1 MHVRSLEPTRSG
13 MQERNPA
20 AAFLYGTSAFRRVN
34 LSFTLVISV
43 SGWSVDTLEA
53 RALRPYTG
61 SMHVHVHGAGGPT
74 RVLKISLAV
83 TLAYIV
89 LLVVAGIRSHSL
101 ALLSEA
107 GHNLSDF
114 LALLLSLVAIYFQSR
129 PANPTKTYGYH
140 RAGVLAALVNAT
152 SLVAVSFLIFYEA
165 FRRMQHPE
173 HVQASVMM
181 WVAAAGV
188 VMNGLIALLLYRSSR
203 RSSGGFGGDVNLR
216 SALLHEVGDTLST
229 AAVIAGGW
237 AILVT
242 GNYWIDSA
250 LSFGIGALILWSG
263 FGIVRET
270 LNILLEGTPRG
281 VALEKVEFA
290 IRSVEG
296 VNDVHD
302 LHCWSIGSETRALSC
317 HISIA
322 DIPPSV
328 SERILRDVKERL
340 LRDFHI
346 DHTTI
351 QFEHAVCE
359 VAHGCVIPV
368 SESEEHHHH
377 SH

>member
-1 MHVRSLEPTRSG
+1 M
-13 MQERNPA
+13 
-20 AAFLYGTSAFRRVN
+20 
-34 LSFTLVISV
+34 
-43 SGWSVDTLEA
+43 
-53 RALRPYTG
+53 
-61 SMHVHVHGAGGPT
+61 
-74 RVLKISLAV
+74 KISLAV
-83 TLAYIV
+83 TLVYI
-89 LLVVAGIRSHSL
+89 LLLLFAGIRAHSL

-114 LALLLSLVAIYFQSR
+114 LALLLSLVAVYFQTR

-140 RAGVLAALVNAT
+140 RAGVLAALVNAS
-152 SLVAVSFLIFYEA
+152 SLVVVSFFIFYEA
-165 FRRMQHPE
+165 FRRLQHPE
-173 HVQASVMM
+173 HVQASLMM
-181 WVAAAGV
+181 WVAGAGV
-188 VMNGLIALLLYRSSR
+188 VMNGAIALLLYRS
-203 RSSGGFGGDVNLR
+203 GGDVNIR

-237 AILVT
+237 AILIT
-242 GNYWIDSA
+242 GNYWIDSV
-250 LSFGIGALILWSG
+250 LSVAIGVLILWSG

-281 VALEKVEFA
+281 MKLERIDLA

-302 LHCWSIGSETRALSC
+302 LHVWSIGSETHALSC

-340 LRDFHI
+340 LHDFRI

-351 QFEHAVCE
+351 QFEHAICE

-368 SESEEHHHH
+368 VESQEHHH

>member
-1 MHVRSLEPTRSG
+1 MHL
-13 MQERNPA
+13 
-20 AAFLYGTSAFRRVN
+20 
-34 LSFTLVISV
+34 
-43 SGWSVDTLEA
+43 
-53 RALRPYTG
+53 
-61 SMHVHVHGAGGPT
+61 HVPEGNGPK
-74 RVLKISLAV
+74 RVLKISLGV

-89 LLVVAGIRSHSL
+89 LLVVAGIRAHSL

-114 LALLLSLVAIYFQSR
+114 LALLLSLVAVYFQSR
-129 PANPTKTYGYH
+129 PANSSKTYGYQ
-140 RAGVLAALVNAT
+140 RAGVLAALVNAS
-152 SLVAVSFLIFYEA
+152 SLVIVSFFIFYEA
-165 FRRMQHPE
+165 FRRIQHPE
-173 HVQASVMM
+173 HVQASTMM

-188 VMNGLIALLLYRSSR
+188 AMNGVIAVLLFRS
-203 RSSGGFGGDVNLR
+203 GGDVNIR
-216 SALLHEVGDTLST
+216 SALLHEIGDTLST
-229 AAVIAGGW
+229 AAVIVGGW
-237 AILVT
+237 VILVT

-250 LSFGIGALILWSG
+250 LSVGIGVLILWSG

-281 VALEKVEFA
+281 MKLERIEGA

-302 LHCWSIGSETRALSC
+302 LHVWSIGSETHALSC

-340 LRDFHI
+340 LHNFRI

-351 QFEHAVCE
+351 QFEHVICE
-359 VAHGCVIPV
+359 TAHGCVIPV
-368 SESEEHHHH
+368 VETEEEHGHRHHN
-377 SH
+377 

>member
-1 MHVRSLEPTRSG
+1 MH
-13 MQERNPA
+13 A
-20 AAFLYGTSAFRRVN
+20 
-34 LSFTLVISV
+34 
-43 SGWSVDTLEA
+43 
-53 RALRPYTG
+53 
-61 SMHVHVHGAGGPT
+61 HVHGAGSPK
-74 RVLKISLAV
+74 RVLKISLGV

-89 LLVVAGIRSHSL
+89 LLVVAGIRAHSL

-114 LALLLSLVAIYFQSR
+114 LALLLSLVAVYLQSR
-129 PANPTKTYGYH
+129 PASATKTYGYH
-140 RAGVLAALVNAT
+140 RAGVLAALVNAV
-152 SLVAVSFLIFYEA
+152 SLVAVAFFIFYEA
-165 FRRMQHPE
+165 FRRLQHPE
-173 HVQASVMM
+173 HVQAAVMM

-188 VMNGLIALLLYRSSR
+188 VMNGLIALMLYRSVR
-203 RSSGGFGGDVNLR
+203 RSAGGSGGDVNIR

-237 AILVT
+237 AILIT
-242 GNYWIDSA
+242 GNSWIDSV
-250 LSFGIGALILWSG
+250 LSIAIGVLILWSG

-281 VALEKVEFA
+281 VKLESLEVA
-290 IRSVEG
+290 IRSIDG

-317 HISIA
+317 HIAIA

-328 SERILRDVKERL
+328 SERILRDVKDRL
-340 LRDFHI
+340 HHEFRI

-351 QFEHAVCE
+351 QFEHAECE

-368 SESEEHHHH
+368 GESEEQHHHH

>member
-1 MHVRSLEPTRSG
+1 
-13 MQERNPA
+13 
-20 AAFLYGTSAFRRVN
+20 
-34 LSFTLVISV
+34 
-43 SGWSVDTLEA
+43 
-53 RALRPYTG
+53 
-61 SMHVHVHGAGGPT
+61 MHVHVHGAGGPK
-74 RVLKISLAV
+74 RVLKISLGV

-89 LLVVAGIRSHSL
+89 LLVVAGIRAHSL

-114 LALLLSLVAIYFQSR
+114 LALLLSLVAVYLQSR
-129 PANPTKTYGYH
+129 PASSTKTYGYH
-140 RAGVLAALVNAT
+140 RAGVLAALVNAV
-152 SLVAVSFLIFYEA
+152 SLVAVSFFIFYEA
-165 FRRMQHPE
+165 FRRLQHPE

-188 VMNGLIALLLYRSSR
+188 VMNGAIALLLYRSGK
-203 RSSGGFGGDVNLR
+203 RSGNDVNIR

-242 GNYWIDSA
+242 GDYWIDSA
-250 LSFGIGALILWSG
+250 LSVGIGVLILWSG

-281 VALEKVEFA
+281 VKLESVEMA
-290 IRSVEG
+290 IRSIDG

-317 HISIA
+317 HIAIA

-328 SERILRDVKERL
+328 SERILRDVKDRL
-340 LRDFHI
+340 HEDFRI

-351 QFEHAVCE
+351 QFEHAECE

-368 SESEEHHHH
+368 GESEEEHHH

>member
-1 MHVRSLEPTRSG
+1 LK
-13 MQERNPA
+13 PA
-20 AAFLYGTSAFRRVN
+20 PVP
-34 LSFTLVISV
+34 
-43 SGWSVDTLEA
+43 
-53 RALRPYTG
+53 PYTG
-61 SMHVHVHGAGGPT
+61 SMHVHAHGAGGPT

-89 LLVVAGIRSHSL
+89 LLVGAGIRSHSL

-114 LALLLSLVAIYFQSR
+114 LALLLSLVAVYFQSR
-129 PANPTKTYGYH
+129 PANSTKTYGYH

-152 SLVAVSFLIFYEA
+152 SLVAVSFFIFYEA
-165 FRRMQHPE
+165 FRRLQHPE

-188 VMNGLIALLLYRSSR
+188 VMNGVIALLLYRSSR
-203 RSSGGFGGDVNLR
+203 SGGDVNIR

-250 LSFGIGALILWSG
+250 LSFGIGVLILWSG

-281 VALEKVEFA
+281 MKLEKIESA
-290 IRSVEG
+290 IRAIGG

-302 LHCWSIGSETRALSC
+302 LHVWSIGSETHALSC

-328 SERILRDVKERL
+328 SEAILRDVKECL
-340 LRDFHI
+340 QHDFRI
-346 DHTTI
+346 VHTTI
-351 QFEHAVCE
+351 QFEHVVCE

-377 SH
+377 HSH

>member
-1 MHVRSLEPTRSG
+1 
-13 MQERNPA
+13 
-20 AAFLYGTSAFRRVN
+20 
-34 LSFTLVISV
+34 
-43 SGWSVDTLEA
+43 
-53 RALRPYTG
+53 
-61 SMHVHVHGAGGPT
+61 MHVHAHGAGSTT
-74 RVLKISLAV
+74 RVLKISLFV

-89 LLVVAGIRSHSL
+89 LLVVAGVRAHSL

-114 LALLLSLVAIYFQSR
+114 LALLLSLVAVYFQSR
-129 PANPTKTYGYH
+129 PANASKTYGYQ
-140 RAGVLAALVNAT
+140 RAGVLAALVNAS
-152 SLVAVSFLIFYEA
+152 SLVIVSFLIFYEA
-165 FRRMQHPE
+165 FRRLQHPE
-173 HVQASVMM
+173 QVHATVMM
-181 WVAAAGV
+181 WVAGAGV
-188 VMNGLIALLLYRSSR
+188 AMNGAIALLLYRS
-203 RSSGGFGGDVNLR
+203 GGDVNIR

-237 AILVT
+237 AILVS
-242 GNYWIDSA
+242 GNYWIDSV
-250 LSFGIGALILWSG
+250 LSVGIGVLILWSG

-281 VALEKVEFA
+281 MKLEKVESV

-302 LHCWSIGSETRALSC
+302 LHVWSIGSETHALSC

-340 LRDFHI
+340 FHDFRI

-351 QFEHAVCE
+351 QFEHVVCE
-359 VAHGCVIPV
+359 TAHGCVIPV
-368 SESEEHHHH
+368 VETEAEHSHHHH
-377 SH
+377 GN